1 MGLSGAFTAIA
12 DDATAASWNPA
23 GLIQL
28 QRAEVSVVLR
38 YAREKDR
45 HHSSDRNVTVS
56 ENEFDHANVNYFSA
70 VYPFYAEWLKKNM
83 VISLNV
89 QEAYDFT
96 QSFSSDV
103 IEKSSDQDRVSSSAA
118 FRGIQTDIVQD
129 ANATTMRNLVFVSD
143 LETKTITT
151 FQQLLSSDLITS
163 LAFEQQGGIDA
174 ITPAWAI
181 KITPALSF
189 GTAINLYQ
197 DRPGE
202 SIRSRTIATYAG
214 NSDSDVGIISSKTT
228 SGTYAFN
235 GTVTFTIPGFP
246 PVTTN
251 ISGEGTYDP
260 FSNVDT
266 S

>member
-1 MGLSGAFTAIA
+1 M
-12 DDATAASWNPA
+12 
-23 GLIQL
+23 IQL
-28 QRAEVSVVLR
+28 ERPEASIVFR
-38 YAREKDR
+38 YSREKNT
-45 HHSSDRNVTVS
+45 HHSNDLLTDVGQNDFQDL
-56 ENEFDHANVNYFSA
+56 NLNYFSL
-70 VYPFYAEWLKKNM
+70 VYPTYSESINRN
-83 VISLNV
+83 VVVSLNA